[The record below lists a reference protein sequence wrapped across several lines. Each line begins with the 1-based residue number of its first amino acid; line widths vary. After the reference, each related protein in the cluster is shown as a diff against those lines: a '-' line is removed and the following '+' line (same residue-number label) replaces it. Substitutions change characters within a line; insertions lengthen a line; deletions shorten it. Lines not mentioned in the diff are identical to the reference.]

1 MQQPSKNHQK
11 SCSFLAKHLGP
22 VMGLGYFKNPCAGQ
36 GDLRSTEI
44 LKFQS
49 QIQAAGTNSPI
60 SISTQQDLIKK
71 LLRIQNRPKFA
82 GLLQLSKS
90 EFLGVHI
97 SNTLNINYF
106 SRV

>member
-11 SCSFLAKHLGP
+11 KLLFFSQTFGTCYET
-22 VMGLGYFKNPCAGQ
+22 GLLQNPCAGQ
-36 GDLRSTEI
+36 GDLHSTEI

-49 QIQAAGTNSPI
+49 QIQTAGTNSPI

-82 GLLQLSKS
+82 GL
-90 EFLGVHI
+90 
-97 SNTLNINYF
+97 
-106 SRV
+106 